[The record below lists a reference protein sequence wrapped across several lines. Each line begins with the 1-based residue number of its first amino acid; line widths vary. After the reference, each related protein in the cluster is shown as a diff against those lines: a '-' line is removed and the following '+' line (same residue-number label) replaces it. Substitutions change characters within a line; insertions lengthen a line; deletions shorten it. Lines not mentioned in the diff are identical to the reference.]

1 MHALRLGLRP
11 HAAVGD
17 FDSVSSAVLAR
28 CRRQWPDVII
38 RRHPADKAQSDLDLA
53 LSFAWGLD
61 PTSIAIL
68 SGGGG
73 RLDHLLSGISMLGR
87 PRYAALPITAYVGD
101 SVVRT
106 ATVGMELPLN
116 VTDGNL
122 LTLLAIG
129 GSARLLTTGLR
140 WNLTPTVSL
149 RSAATL
155 GLSNELTGPTA
166 GLVICAGSILAIQT
180 HGDSLG

>member
-1 MHALRLGLRP
+1 M
-11 HAAVGD
+11 
-17 FDSVSSAVLAR
+17 LAR
-28 CRRQWPDVII
+28 CHRQWPGLVV
-38 RRHPADKAQSDLDLA
+38 RWHPADKAQSDLDLA

-61 PTSIAIL
+61 PMSIAIL

-73 RLDHLLSGISMLGR
+73 RLDHLLSAISMLAR

-101 SVVRT
+101 SVVRA
-106 ATVGMELPLN
+106 ATVGMELSLD

-129 GSARLLTTGLR
+129 GNATLLTTGLR
-140 WNLTPTVSL
+140 WNLTPADSL

-166 GLVICAGSILAIQT
+166 RLVISAGSILAIQT
-180 HGDSLG
+180 HGESLR

>member
-1 MHALRLGLRP
+1 M
-11 HAAVGD
+11 
-17 FDSVSSAVLAR
+17 LAR

-38 RRHPADKAQSDLDLA
+38 RRHPADKTQSDLDLA

-106 ATVGMELPLN
+106 ATVGMELPLD